1 MFFTLIFLV
10 LGLEIHIN
18 GNLTLLSLLFVA
30 LLIHI
35 LQRIEFLMYYNNNF
49 LTTDYP
55 ESFILK
61 MIYEKKHMYINQLCL
76 LSAQNY
82 VYRYNT

>member
-1 MFFTLIFLV
+1 MFLTLIFLV
-10 LGLEIHIN
+10 HLEIRID

-35 LQRIEFLMYYNNNF
+35 LQRIEFSMYYTNNF

-55 ESFILK
+55 ESFK
-61 MIYEKKHMYINQLCL
+61 
-76 LSAQNY
+76 
-82 VYRYNT
+82 